1 VRERADVEVDGVET
15 VLDEACT
22 EFGGP
27 RNASWVN
34 AHTGVANIGS
44 TKVGT
49 TMNKHYYLREPAHVS
64 EMVTMRRA
72 GRRENADVARCC

>member
-27 RNASWVN
+27 RN